1 MRLLTHNLLCCLK
14 CQSFPLSVTSSEI
27 AQVDAAYDGLFVR
40 RMLARLEY
48 PFLRDAFNEQKAAH
62 PSLLAAHAELP
73 EALDDSHLVDGS
85 PVSRAI
91 HFAMNGFMVK
101 NGILRCSKCETVYP
115 IIDSIPNMVSD

>member
-14 CQSFPLSVTSSEI
+14 CQSFPLVVDARDI
-27 AQVDAAYDGLFVR
+27 APVDAAYDGLFVR

-48 PFLRDAFNEQKAAH
+48 QYLRDAFRAAKEAN
-62 PSLLAAHAELP
+62 PTLLAAFSDLP
-73 EALDDSHLVDGS
+73 DSLDGADLSDGS
-85 PVSRAI
+85 ATSRAI

-101 NGILRCSKCETVYP
+101 NGSLRCAKCETVYP